1 MDLSASDPVSVSIR
15 DAHVAYD
22 GDWLF
27 ERFSM
32 DLQAGEIS
40 CLLGPSGVGKSTLL
54 RLAAG
59 LIPPTNGASITDGLD
74 RPLGGRM
81 AWMGQQDL
89 LLPWATVLDNIVLGF
104 TLRGERPDLDR
115 AHALI
120 DAVGLTGRDTDRPAA
135 LSGGM
140 RQRAALAR
148 TLMEDKPIVL
158 MDEPFSAV
166 DAITRF
172 ELQNLAARLLAGRTV
187 LLVTHD
193 PMEALRLADVVYV
206 MSGTPARIDA
216 GIRPPGAK
224 PRDAADPAL
233 ARLQAD
239 LLGRLSTAK
248 GLR

>member
-22 GDWLF
+22 GGWLF

-32 DLQAGEIS
+32 DLQPGEIT

-54 RLAAG
+54 RLTAG
-59 LIPPTNGASITDGLD
+59 LIPPTNGAQITDEHD

-89 LLPWATVLDNIVLGF
+89 LLPWASVLDNIVLGF

-120 DAVGLTGRDTDRPAA
+120 DAVGLTGRDDDRPAS

-148 TLMEDKPIVL
+148 TLMEDKPVVL
-158 MDEPFSAV
+158 MDEPFSAL

-172 ELQNLAARLLAGRTV
+172 QLQNLATGLLQGRTV

-206 MSGTPARIDA
+206 MAGTPARIDT
-216 GIRPPGAK
+216 GLRPPGTK

-233 ARLQAD
+233 ARLQAE
-239 LLGRLSTAK
+239 LLDRLSSAK
-248 GLR
+248 EAA